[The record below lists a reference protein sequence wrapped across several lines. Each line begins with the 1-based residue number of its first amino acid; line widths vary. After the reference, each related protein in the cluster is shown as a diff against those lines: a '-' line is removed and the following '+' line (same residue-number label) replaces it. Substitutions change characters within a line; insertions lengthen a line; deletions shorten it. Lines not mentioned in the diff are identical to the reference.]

1 MKMNVILGAGIA
13 GLSAAYEAKRLGHET
28 VIFEGAPTPGG
39 LLNNFTVDGFRF
51 DSAVHLSFAEER
63 EVREVFDR
71 SEYHRHEPEAVNWD
85 TKRWLRHPVQN
96 NLFPLEASEKVD
108 LIQGLVDAPAGGEIR
123 NYEDW
128 LIQQYG
134 EPIAR
139 RWPMVYTEKYWTLP
153 ANQLGTDW
161 VGPRVRRAD
170 LREVLN
176 GAFSEDTPHGFYAKE
191 MRYPKQGG
199 YRSFISPLIE
209 DARVIP
215 DHKVVRIDNR
225 ARTVYFGNGESA
237 DYETLISTLPL
248 PRLIEMMDSVPDDI
262 RRTAE
267 TLFATSVD
275 LISVGFRKPN
285 VSPTLWFYI
294 YDRSILAAR
303 GYSPNWKS
311 PDAAPE
317 GCSSI
322 QFEIYSS
329 PSRPLTQSVEE
340 LKENTRQGIKNMGLA
355 GDEDILFLHHR
366 RLPYGNVVFDLGM
379 EERRDR
385 VRAFVEDCGIALAGR
400 FGEWA
405 YLWSNQSMM
414 SGIQAARKAF
424 GQPSATQVAP

>member
-1 MKMNVILGAGIA
+1 MTMNIILGGGIA
-13 GLSAAYEAKRLGHET
+13 GLSAAYEAKRLGFET
-28 VIFEGAPTPGG
+28 VIFESSPTPGG

-71 SEYHRHEPEAVNWD
+71 SDYHRHEPEAVNWD
-85 TKRWLRHPVQN
+85 TEQWLRHPVQN
-96 NLFPLEASEKVD
+96 NLYPLQASEKVE
-108 LIQGLVDAPAGGEIR
+108 LISGLVNAPPSGDIR

-161 VGPRVRRAD
+161 VGARVRRAD
-170 LREVLN
+170 LREVLQ

-199 YRSFISPLIE
+199 YRSFIKPMIDE
-209 DARVIP
+209 ARVIAN
-215 DHKVVRIDNR
+215 HEVVRIDVNNR
-225 ARTVYFGNGESA
+225 HVYFANGEVTSF
-237 DYETLISTLPL
+237 DRLISTLPL
-248 PRLIEMMDSVPDDI
+248 PELIALMDDVPDDI
-262 RRTAE
+262 RQTAAS
-267 TLFATSVD
+267 LFATSVD
-275 LISVGFRKPN
+275 LISVGFSKPN

-329 PSRPLTQSVEE
+329 PARPLTHSIED
-340 LKENTRQGIKNMGLA
+340 LKANTRDGIKKMGLA
-355 GDEDILFLHHR
+355 DDADILFLHHK
-366 RLPYGNVVFDLGM
+366 RLKYGNVVFDLGM
-379 EERRDR
+379 EARRDR
-385 VRAFVEDCGIALAGR
+385 VKDYVESCGIALAGR

-414 SGIQAARKAF
+414 SGINAARKIFSPA
-424 GQPSATQVAP
+424 PPASVAP